1 MRSHVRGL
9 RFAWPL
15 AAILGLFAACG
26 DGSPAD
32 PGGAGGGGGA
42 DGSHPYD
49 SAPQAPPLADG
60 VVAPSLSSG
69 DQVIVFANGR
79 LSDVHSAHTVN
90 RIEKSHIVGAEVFVY
105 DPSQPGKLLLLG
117 RPDYGRVDARDFVGP
132 NPKERQK
139 LFVTELAF
147 SNEHGLWA
155 IQIEPIND
163 EWLLSRWDLRDF
175 TTPNQLFDVQLWAFP
190 PETDKANTLYWE
202 DRVAGMEFAGGRLFV
217 STSGDPRA
225 DQAQGGQ
232 LYALDIELPP
242 AYAVHPPPNDD
253 WYMDAVIPGP
263 LLTLP
268 DHHGFGGDLVAEN
281 DMLWA
286 LGRYEN
292 NEAGPSD
299 VNFLLAIDT
308 DASTA
313 QQAEETIQLRSH
325 AADVEVLALIDGTL
339 FGITVEGEVLV
350 IDRESGKAS
359 PHDDLGPLFR
369 DLDTLRIRGGT
380 TVVIP

>member
-1 MRSHVRGL
+1 MGL

-15 AAILGLFAACG
+15 AAALALSAACG
-26 DGSPAD
+26 GGSPTD

-49 SAPQAPPLADG
+49 SAPQAPALADG
-60 VVAPSLSSG
+60 VEAPSLSSG
-69 DQVIVFANGR
+69 DQVIVFTNSR

-90 RIEKSHIVGAEVFVY
+90 RIEKSHIVGAEVYVY

-132 NPKERQK
+132 TPKEKQK
-139 LFVTELAF
+139 LLARELAF
-147 SNEHGLWA
+147 TQEHGLWA

-190 PETDKANTLYWE
+190 PEVDKADTLYWE

-242 AYAVHPPPNDD
+242 SYAVHPPPNDD

-268 DHHGFGGDLVAEN
+268 DHQGFSGDLVA
-281 DMLWA
+281 DGDGLWA
-286 LGRYEN
+286 LGLYESRA
-292 NEAGPSD
+292 AGPSD
-299 VNFLLAIDT
+299 VNFLLRIDA
-308 DASTA
+308 ASSTVHQA
-313 QQAEETIQLRSH
+313 QETIRLRDNDT
-325 AADVEVLALIDGTL
+325 DVEVLALIDDTL
-339 FGITVEGEVLV
+339 YGITVEGEVLA
-350 IDRESGKAS
+350 IDRETGRAS

-369 DLDTLRIRGGT
+369 DLGTLRIRGGT